1 MKITKILI
9 GVDDSKYAEYAAAYG
24 FDLAHKFDA
33 AVGLVNIV
41 EPAMMPQTGA
51 GADPFLGV
59 QTNGAEQL
67 ELMDIQKTQAEST
80 VERFIKQF
88 AGDMQVSHF
97 TNYGSTSDGILQ
109 CTAEFGADLIVLGT
123 HSRSGLDRLLMG
135 SVAEDVVRHS
145 EVPVLVVPFS
155 E

>member
-9 GVDDSKYAEYAAAYG
+9 GIDDSKYAEYAAAYG

-41 EPAMMPQTGA
+41 EPAMMPNVGS
-51 GADPFLGV
+51 GNDPFLGV
-59 QTNGAEQL
+59 QTNGAEEL
-67 ELMDIQKTQAEST
+67 ELLDIQKNHSETT

-88 AGDMQVSHF
+88 AGDMPVSHF
-97 TNYGSTSDGILQ
+97 TNYGSTSDGIIQ
-109 CTAEFGADLIVLGT
+109 CAKEFGADLIVLGT
-123 HSRSGLDRLLMG
+123 HSRSGIDHFLMG

-145 EVPVLVVPFS
+145 EVPVLVVPF
-155 E
+155 EG